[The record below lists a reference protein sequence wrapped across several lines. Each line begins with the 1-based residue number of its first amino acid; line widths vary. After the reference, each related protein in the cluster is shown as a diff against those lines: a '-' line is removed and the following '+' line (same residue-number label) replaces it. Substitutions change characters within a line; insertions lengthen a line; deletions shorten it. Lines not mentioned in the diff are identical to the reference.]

1 MKEDFEVIEITR
13 DSMTIKADRQSG
25 CNSCSSK
32 SACGTGVL
40 SDLFSGFSLFKR
52 PLQKGVKAGDTITLE
67 ISSKELFFRASQL
80 YLMPCWPYLLVLIFQ
95 ILFFLQMI
103 LFKL

>member
-32 SACGTGVL
+32 SACGT
-40 SDLFSGFSLFKR
+40 
-52 PLQKGVKAGDTITLE
+52 E
-67 ISSKELFFRASQL
+67 FFRIYFQASVCLKDL
-80 YLMPCWPYLLVLIFQ
+80 YRRA
-95 ILFFLQMI
+95 
-103 LFKL
+103 